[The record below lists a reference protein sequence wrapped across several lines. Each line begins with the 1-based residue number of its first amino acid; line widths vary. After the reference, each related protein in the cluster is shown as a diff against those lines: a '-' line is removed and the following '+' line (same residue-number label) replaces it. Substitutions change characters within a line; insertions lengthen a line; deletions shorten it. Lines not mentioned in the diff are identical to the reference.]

1 MVNSLFSIHVK
12 LHFKDDIYLAY
23 TSIASGFKIAILSWW
38 WNTRI
43 NGDFCTKIRNSEFFI
58 ACKISMQIRARM
70 ALFQKR
76 RQGPKIF
83 IGLGNDVKT
92 SISKFGLELMISN
105 LFINILVVEM
115 ATSIIF
121 WSKIR
126 IFFNLCF
133 KRSASLL
140 RSFPCQ
146 NYGRRL
152 MCVGGNI
159 GKTHQKTQ

>member
-1 MVNSLFSIHVK
+1 MSQEK
-12 LHFKDDIYLAY
+12 A
-23 TSIASGFKIAILSWW
+23 KI
-38 WNTRI
+38 
-43 NGDFCTKIRNSEFFI
+43 F
-58 ACKISMQIRARM
+58 RARM

-76 RQGPKIF
+76 RLGPKICKV
-83 IGLGNDVKT
+83 LGNDVKT